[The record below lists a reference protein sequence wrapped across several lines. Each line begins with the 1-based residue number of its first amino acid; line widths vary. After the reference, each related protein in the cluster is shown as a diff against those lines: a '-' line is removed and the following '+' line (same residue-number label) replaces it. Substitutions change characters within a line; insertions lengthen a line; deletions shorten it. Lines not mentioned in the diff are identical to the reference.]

1 MLVCRKTSGGT
12 GCMNAHDLAV
22 QAHNLIAVVV
32 LYECASVRGDAN
44 TSERSRDSC
53 CGKKISS

>member
-1 MLVCRKTSGGT
+1 
-12 GCMNAHDLAV
+12 MNAHDLAV